1 MSEAASNP
9 EPSQP
14 PQWKPLSALD
24 RRVIGVLVE
33 KAKTTPEQYPLTLNS
48 LVTGCNQKNN
58 RDPQMQVQPEDVEEA
73 IERLRAVGAL
83 VEVQGSGRVPKYRH
97 MMYDWLGVNK
107 VELGVMTELL
117 LRGAQTE
124 GELRGRA
131 ARMDPIPDLAA
142 LRPIVESLK
151 SKGLVIS
158 LTSEGRGHVLT
169 HALYLP
175 HELESLR
182 SQVSRRCRRGSR
194 GHTAA
199 ARCHAKR
206 RRRHQHRSRLVRPPR
221 PLRSPSVQSIP
232 LVNLI
237 LCGRKSANCAA
248 NWKNWSIAFAGRNK
262 ACAKCANRWEGRA
275 RCACRSVGFS
285 PREDGRLH
293 CRVD

>member
-1 MSEAASNP
+1 MSEAARNHES
-9 EPSQP
+9 SQS

-73 IERLRAVGAL
+73 IERLRAFGAL

-131 ARMDPIPDLAA
+131 ARMDPIPDLTA

-158 LTSEGRGHVLT
+158 LTSEGRGHVLS

-182 SQVSRRCRRGSR
+182 TRFRDDAGA
-194 GHTAA
+194 GAA
-199 ARCHAKR
+199 IA
-206 RRRHQHRSRLVRPPR
+206 QPPR
-221 PLRSPSVQSIP
+221 VAAQVAAPASPQQPARSPAAIASVAERSEHSARERDSLRAEISQLRRELEE
-232 LVNLI
+232 LVDRIRRTEQGL
-237 LCGRKSANCAA
+237 
-248 NWKNWSIAFAGRNK
+248 
-262 ACAKCANRWEGRA
+262 
-275 RCACRSVGFS
+275 
-285 PREDGRLH
+285 REMRESLGG
-293 CRVD
+293 

>member
-1 MSEAASNP
+1 MSDARQAESV
-9 EPSQP
+9 SQP

-33 KAKTTPEQYPLTLNS
+33 KAKTTPEQYPLTLNA
-48 LVTGCNQKNN
+48 LVNGCNQKSN

-73 IERLRAVGAL
+73 IERLRAAGAL

-151 SKGLVIS
+151 AKRLVIS
-158 LTSEGRGHVLT
+158 LTHEGRGHVLT

-175 HELESLR
+175 NELEAVRAKFREESNAAAAVTQPSHAAARVAPSSPMLQSAPSPAAVTQVGQQAERFSREVESLR
-182 SQVSRRCRRGSR
+182 GEV
-194 GHTAA
+194 
-199 ARCHAKR
+199 
-206 RRRHQHRSRLVRPPR
+206 
-221 PLRSPSVQSIP
+221 
-232 LVNLI
+232 
-237 LCGRKSANCAA
+237 
-248 NWKNWSIAFAGRNK
+248 
-262 ACAKCANRWEGRA
+262 
-275 RCACRSVGFS
+275 
-285 PREDGRLH
+285 
-293 CRVD
+293 

>member
-1 MSEAASNP
+1 MSDANVSSETS
-9 EPSQP
+9 ST
-14 PQWKPLSALD
+14 PQWKPLAALD

-58 RDPQMQVQPEDVEEA
+58 RDPQMQVQVEDIEEA
-73 IERLRAVGAL
+73 IERLRATGAL
-83 VEVQGSGRVPKYRH
+83 IEVQGSGRVSKYRH

-131 ARMDPIPDLAA
+131 ARMDPIADLAA

-151 SKGLVIS
+151 AKGLVVS

-175 HELESLR
+175 HEMEALRTRFRDDGAAGVMAHPPHVAMRVAAPPPPPQTAPPPVPVAQPTQNSGQSGRELESLR
-182 SQVSRRCRRGSR
+182 VEISQLRRDLEELVDRVRR
-194 GHTAA
+194 T
-199 ARCHAKR
+199 
-206 RRRHQHRSRLVRPPR
+206 
-221 PLRSPSVQSIP
+221 
-232 LVNLI
+232 
-237 LCGRKSANCAA
+237 
-248 NWKNWSIAFAGRNK
+248 
-262 ACAKCANRWEGRA
+262 
-275 RCACRSVGFS
+275 
-285 PREDGRLH
+285 EDGLREMRESLGG
-293 CRVD
+293 

>member
-1 MSEAASNP
+1 MTDANASAESP
-9 EPSQP
+9 AEPA
-14 PQWKPLSALD
+14 QWKPLSALD

-58 RDPQMQVQPEDVEEA
+58 RDPQMNVQVEDAEEA
-73 IERLRAVGAL
+73 IERLRAFGAL

-97 MMYDWLGVNK
+97 MMYDWLAVNK

-151 SKGLVIS
+151 SKGLVVS

-175 HELESLR
+175 HELEALRTKFRNDAGAAGMVVHPSHIATPIAAPPASSWNAPPPLPVAQAGHRSEQATRELESLR
-182 SQVSRRCRRGSR
+182 AEISHLRRELEEFAERVRR
-194 GHTAA
+194 TEDE
-199 ARCHAKR
+199 
-206 RRRHQHRSRLVRPPR
+206 
-221 PLRSPSVQSIP
+221 LR
-232 LVNLI
+232 
-237 LCGRKSANCAA
+237 
-248 NWKNWSIAFAGRNK
+248 
-262 ACAKCANRWEGRA
+262 EM
-275 RCACRSVGFS
+275 
-285 PREDGRLH
+285 RESLGG
-293 CRVD
+293 